1 MNLLTQKKKIIL
13 IVFGTR
19 PEAIKLIPIIKKLKN
34 QKKYKILICLTAQH
48 RELVD
53 QIIDYFKIKVD
64 IDLNLMTKNQ
74 SLEGITSRILTS
86 MSKIFLTY
94 KPNLVIVHGDTTTT
108 FATSLSAFYN
118 NIPVAHIE
126 AGLRTFN
133 KFSPFPEEFN
143 RLITSYLT
151 TWHFAPTTISKNN
164 LLNEN
169 INEKNIL
176 VTGNTIVDA
185 VNLCIEKIE
194 NETITKK
201 IIINKLLDVFP
212 KFLSTQKY
220 VLITCHRRENFGI
233 NFENIQKIIEKLCNK
248 FDFVN
253 FVFPRHLNPN
263 MQPINS
269 MKNIKNLYI
278 IDPMPYQNF
287 LWLIK
292 NCFLIITDSGGIQEE
307 GATLKKPILI
317 LRSNSER
324 PEVVDSGFAKL
335 VGVQE
340 KQIFNIFSRL
350 INDDKFYSHM
360 SQNPNPFG
368 DGTASEKIITFIG
381 KRL

>member
-1 MNLLTQKKKIIL
+1 MLTQKKKIIL

-19 PEAIKLIPIIKKLKN
+19 PEAIKLVPIIKKLKN
-34 QKKYKILICLTAQH
+34 QKKYKILVCLTAQH

-53 QIIDYFKIKVD
+53 QVIDYFKIKID
-64 IDLNLMTKNQ
+64 LDLNLMTENQ
-74 SLEGITSRILTS
+74 RLEGITSKILTS
-86 MSKIFLTY
+86 MSKIFHDY

-126 AGLRTFN
+126 AGLRTYN

-143 RLITSYLT
+143 RFITSYLT
-151 TWHFAPTTISKNN
+151 TWHFAPTKISKTN
-164 LLNEN
+164 LVNEN

-194 NETITKK
+194 NDTITKK
-201 IIINKLLDVFP
+201 IIVNELLNVFP
-212 KFLSTQKY
+212 KFLSAQKY
-220 VLITCHRRENFGI
+220 VLITCHRRENFGV
-233 NFENIQKIIEKLCNK
+233 NFKNIQKIIQKLCNK

-269 MKNIKNLYI
+269 IKKIKNLYI
-278 IDPMPYQNF
+278 TDPMPYQNF

-307 GATLKKPILI
+307 GATLKKPLLI

-340 KQIFNIFSRL
+340 EQIFDLFSKL
-350 INDDKFYSHM
+350 INDDEFYSHM
-360 SQNPNPFG
+360 SQNQNPFG
-368 DGTASEKIITFIG
+368 DGTASEKIIRFIG
-381 KRL
+381 KKL